1 MREPVVAYVSLRFM
15 ASQSASR
22 VFSWAQTPANPDDTC
37 CQAVR
42 NSFGSVG
49 LVMNL
54 CVARCALGSAPE
66 CFPKKLSSSTAT
78 RDVWLSVEPTIP
90 NL

>member
-1 MREPVVAYVSLRFM
+1 MRFI
-15 ASQSASR
+15 ASQIASR
-22 VFSWAQTPANPDDTC
+22 VFSWAQTPANPEATC
-37 CQAVR
+37 CQPMR

-49 LVMNL
+49 LLMNL

-66 CFPKKLSSSTAT
+66 CLPKKLSSSTAT
-78 RDVWLSVEPTIP
+78 REVWLSVAPTIP